1 MERIKPLSLDLQTEE
16 EQARFFVRMNFDFI
30 PVDLIDVGDYLNNSG
45 IVYPSKGKIMQIKLE
60 ENLVE
65 DYEIYE
71 YLNKECKEVYLGI
84 YKFNEYSSWE
94 KEERFNVDALYEFGL
109 FLIYYKGEYFLNI
122 PAFGVDYI
130 KDYFVPFFKYLG
142 WIKYENKII

>member
-1 MERIKPLSLDLQTEE
+1 MERIKPLSLNLQTEE
-16 EQARFFVRMNFDFI
+16 EQAEYFVKMKFDFI
-30 PVDLIDVGDYLNNSG
+30 PVELIDIEDYLNNADL
-45 IVYPSKGKIMQIKLE
+45 IYPSKGKIMQIKLDE
-60 ENLVE
+60 DIVE

-71 YLNKECKEVYLGI
+71 DFAECKEVYLGI

-94 KEERFNVDALYEFGL
+94 KEEKFNVDVLYDFGL

-122 PAFGVDYI
+122 PAFGVDFI

-142 WIKYENKII
+142 WIKYEN